1 MNKRSASA
9 SRGREAEP
17 GAEAEAGTTGQGQ
30 KQRHREGEGEGEGR
44 ADHLLEEGLI
54 PGIQRTSHHGL
65 LPHQHPPLITHV
77 IEVLRGVQPPTPYPD
92 HVHVSCHC

>member
-1 MNKRSASA
+1 VLAAICIGLLLCIQGVGAHM
-9 SRGREAEP
+9 RGNEQEEVQRKPGQRAEP

-54 PGIQRTSHHGL
+54 PGI
-65 LPHQHPPLITHV
+65 
-77 IEVLRGVQPPTPYPD
+77 
-92 HVHVSCHC
+92 